1 MEREGSEG
9 DQYVMTRHIVG
20 TRGYMAPEYL
30 ENGLVSTK
38 LDVYAFGV
46 LMLEMLT
53 GKDVADVYAE
63 GNIANLFDVLS
74 AVLDEEGEH
83 LRLSEFMD
91 PSLKGNYPME
101 LAVFVARMIETCIKK
116 DPASRPDMHEIVSS
130 LSKAL
135 DSSLRWGTSMERK
148 FRFYKGFLN

>member
-1 MEREGSEG
+1 MR
-9 DQYVMTRHIVG
+9 
-20 TRGYMAPEYL
+20 
-30 ENGLVSTK
+30 
-38 LDVYAFGV
+38 
-46 LMLEMLT
+46 
-53 GKDVADVYAE
+53 
-63 GNIANLFDVLS
+63 
-74 AVLDEEGEH
+74 DEEGEH

-135 DSSLRWGTSMERK
+135 DSSLRWETSMERK
-148 FRFYKGFLN
+148 F